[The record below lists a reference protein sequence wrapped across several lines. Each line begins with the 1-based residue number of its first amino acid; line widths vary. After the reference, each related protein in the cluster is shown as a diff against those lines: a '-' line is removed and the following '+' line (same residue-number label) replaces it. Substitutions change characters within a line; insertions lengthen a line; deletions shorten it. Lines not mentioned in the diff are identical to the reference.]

1 MPPKVFGCSLGLQ
14 TREVWTDNALKS
26 LGHYTKRKINFISNP
41 RIFLT
46 FIIVFFFFKQECFF
60 FTLCNMHI
68 LTLNNSVKLMVHRLL
83 MMQTAYLSLMQWSSR
98 QTRLQRRST
107 GLYLQYK
114 FHYLVNGIVLFY
126 TVFLTVFSLQCVV
139 FLTGCTAFST
149 VPACECWILFIYF

>member
-41 RIFLT
+41 LIFLT
-46 FIIVFFFFKQECFF
+46 FIIFFFFFFKQEWVVFL
-60 FTLCNMHI
+60 TLCNMHI
-68 LTLNNSVKLMVHRLL
+68 LTLNNSVKLKVHRLL

-126 TVFLTVFSLQCVV
+126 SEQFFLSSVSCFSRAAL
-139 FLTGCTAFST
+139 LP